1 MPLHETLYIPLS
13 AAGRGTRDSKP
24 TSLRSQS
31 LPFRAKN
38 PKDLFDNG
46 REPDNVWQTNIAVIK
61 ATVQNADLLVAAYGG
76 NGK

>member
-1 MPLHETLYIPLS
+1 LVDAEPFEGGLRFLYVANLS
-13 AAGRGTRDSKP
+13 
-24 TSLRSQS
+24 
-31 LPFRAKN
+31 PFRAKN